1 MAPGGTP
8 AFSPALGLPGGRS
21 ALLIS
26 TAAYADAQLAWL
38 RPPASGAADLAA
50 ALANPR
56 AGGFAVDT
64 LTDGTEAEIRLAVSR
79 FLSGRARDE
88 TVLIYLACHA
98 IRDRARLYFAATDT
112 WLRYPQRSAV
122 PAAAV
127 MSELDRC
134 GAGNRL
140 LVVDCCFSG
149 GFAEEKG
156 ELDLA
161 VELGL
166 DGRGIAV
173 LSGSRA
179 REYSYEGRPIGPEL
193 PRSVFTEG
201 LAVGLATG
209 AADADGNGIIT
220 VAEAYNYAYR
230 YVSQNTPRQAPQYYL
245 EEGQGEIILG
255 RAQPVTPAHGMSY
268 PQGLP
273 YPRGLPHPQAH
284 ASIATPWA
292 APPPR
297 SERGPQL
304 GGLVRPAGAPS
315 AQASGPGQAA
325 PAPSA
330 AGQSSAPSAPSSTAL
345 SSTAQSWE
353 AASSTAPS
361 SAAPAATAAP
371 GQSAASHAAADTS
384 AVILEQDRDNAY
396 CVEFSPD
403 GALLAS
409 GGWGR
414 PVRIRDAFSGA
425 LVRELRPAGQSIYD
439 LAFSPGGT
447 MLAAGGRD
455 GTVTLCEVASGK
467 KVRSRKPGGAAVRAV
482 AFSPDG
488 KVLLSAHEDGV
499 GRLWDVPALGRIDEL
514 RADGETMF
522 AATFSPD
529 GTLVAAA
536 CSDGAIRVWSTVG
549 GEPLSVLR
557 RHTGWAT
564 AIAFTPDGARL
575 VSAGADGAVQF
586 HNVVTGEPVGVL
598 RAGDGIVNAIALS
611 PDGTLVASGYETGA
625 VTVWEIATSRYET
638 LLGHAG
644 HVNDVAFSPQSRALA
659 SAGKDGTVRLW
670 R

>member
-8 AFSPALGLPGGRS
+8 AFSPVLGLPGGRS

-38 RPPASGAADLAA
+38 RPPVSGAADLAA

-79 FLSGRARDE
+79 FLSGRSRDE

-127 MSELDRC
+127 LSELDLC

-140 LVVDCCFSG
+140 LVLDCCFSG

-161 VELGL
+161 AELGL
-166 DGRGIAV
+166 DGRGIAM
-173 LSGSRA
+173 LSGARA

-220 VAEAYNYAYR
+220 VADAYNYAYR

-245 EEGQGEIILG
+245 EDGQGEVILG
-255 RAQPVTPAHGMSY
+255 RAQPVTPPH
-268 PQGLP
+268 GLP
-273 YPRGLPHPQAH
+273 HPQELPHPQAH
-284 ASIATPWA
+284 ASIATPRT
-292 APPPR
+292 APRPR
-297 SERGPQL
+297 FGGGPHQL
-304 GGLVRPAGAPS
+304 GGVVRLPGAPP
-315 AQASGPGQAA
+315 AQAPGPAKAA
-325 PAPSA
+325 PAPPA
-330 AGQSSAPSAPSSTAL
+330 AGQAARPGTPLWTAPPATAP
-345 SSTAQSWE
+345 
-353 AASSTAPS
+353 SSTAPS
-361 SAAPAATAAP
+361 STHPPATAAP
-371 GQSAASHAAADTS
+371 GQSAASHAAADAS
-384 AVILEQDRDNAY
+384 AVVLEQDRDNAY

-414 PVRIRDAFSGA
+414 PVRIRDAFSGG
-425 LVRELRPAGQSIYD
+425 LVRELRSAGTSVYD

-455 GTVTLCEVASGK
+455 GAVALCEVASGK

-499 GRLWDVPALGRIDEL
+499 GRLWDVPALGRVDEL

-522 AATFSPD
+522 AAVFSPD

-564 AIAFTPDGARL
+564 AIAFTPDGSRL

-611 PDGTLVASGYETGA
+611 PDGTLVAGGYETGA

-644 HVNDVAFSPQSRALA
+644 HVNDVAFSPHSRALA

>member
-1 MAPGGTP
+1 MAPVGTP
-8 AFSPALGLPGGRS
+8 AFSPVAGLPGSRN
-21 ALLIS
+21 ALLIT

-38 RPPASGAADLAA
+38 RPPVSGAHDLAA
-50 ALANPR
+50 ALADPR
-56 AGGFAVDT
+56 AGGFAVDM
-64 LTDGTEAEIRLAVSR
+64 LTDGTETEIRLAVGR
-79 FLSGRARDE
+79 FLAGRSAQD
-88 TVLIYLACHA
+88 TVLLYLSCHA

-112 WLRYPQRSAV
+112 WLRYPQRSAL

-127 MSELDRC
+127 LGELDRC

-140 LVVDCCFSG
+140 LILDCCFSG

-156 ELDLA
+156 ELDVAAELA
-161 VELGL
+161 L

-209 AADADGNGIIT
+209 DADTDGNGRVT

-245 EEGQGEIILG
+245 EEGHGEIVLA
-255 RAQPVTPAHGMSY
+255 RARPRTRPQARISAAEPPAGPRPRFAGGVRPPDATAAPVSFGTPAH
-268 PQGLP
+268 PA
-273 YPRGLPHPQAH
+273 AH
-284 ASIATPWA
+284 AAMHA
-292 APPPR
+292 
-297 SERGPQL
+297 
-304 GGLVRPAGAPS
+304 
-315 AQASGPGQAA
+315 
-325 PAPSA
+325 
-330 AGQSSAPSAPSSTAL
+330 
-345 SSTAQSWE
+345 
-353 AASSTAPS
+353 
-361 SAAPAATAAP
+361 AAPAAAQSPGQPAVRHPAAP
-371 GQSAASHAAADTS
+371 QPSPAQPAAPHPAAPQSPAAHATADTS

-396 CVEFSPD
+396 CVTFSLD
-403 GALLAS
+403 GRLLAS

-414 PVRIRDAFSGA
+414 PVRIRDAFGDR
-425 LVRELRPAGQSIYD
+425 LVRELRSAGPSIYD
-439 LAFSPGGT
+439 LAFSPDGT
-447 MLAAGGRD
+447 LIATGGRD
-455 GTVTLCEVASGK
+455 GTVGLCEIATGK

-488 KVLLSAHEDGV
+488 TELLSAHEDGV
-499 GRLWDVPALGRIDEL
+499 ARLWDIPPLGRIREL
-514 RADGETMF
+514 RADGETIF
-522 AATFSPD
+522 GAAFSPD

-536 CSDGAIRVWSTVG
+536 CADGAIRVWSTV

-564 AIAFTPDGARL
+564 AVAFTPDGSRV

-586 HNVVTGEPVGVL
+586 ANVVTGEPSGVL
-598 RAGDGIVNAIALS
+598 RAGDGIVNAISLS
-611 PDGTLVASGYETGA
+611 PDGTLLAGAYETGA
-625 VTVWEIATSRYET
+625 VTVWEIATGRYQT

-644 HVNDVAFSPQSRALA
+644 HVNDVAFSPHSRALA

>member
-8 AFSPALGLPGGRS
+8 AFSPGLGLPGGRS
-21 ALLIS
+21 ALLVT

-38 RPPASGAADLAA
+38 RPPVSAGADLAE
-50 ALANPR
+50 ALAAPR

-64 LTDGTEAEIRLAVSR
+64 LSDGTETEIRLAVAR
-79 FLSGRARDE
+79 FLSGRSRDE
-88 TVLIYLACHA
+88 TVVVYLSCHV

-127 MSELDRC
+127 LSELDRC

-140 LVVDCCFSG
+140 LILDCCFSG
-149 GFAEEKG
+149 GFPEEKG

-161 VELGL
+161 AELGL
-166 DGRGIAV
+166 EGRGIAV

-209 AADADGNGIIT
+209 AADTDGNGIIT

-245 EEGQGEIILG
+245 EDGQGDIIVG
-255 RAQPVTPAHGMSY
+255 RTQPLTPAHGLAR
-268 PQGLP
+268 PQP
-273 YPRGLPHPQAH
+273 ATHPQAH
-284 ASIATPWA
+284 ARVA
-292 APPPR
+292 AP
-297 SERGPQL
+297 
-304 GGLVRPAGAPS
+304 PAGAPRPPLGGGARPPGS
-315 AQASGPGQAA
+315 AGGSGAGSAAGAAPRGATTGSATSGHSADHPAARSVAPAVSPSPPQAA
-325 PAPSA
+325 RLPSA
-330 AGQSSAPSAPSSTAL
+330 AH
-345 SSTAQSWE
+345 
-353 AASSTAPS
+353 
-361 SAAPAATAAP
+361 AT
-371 GQSAASHAAADTS
+371 ADTS

-396 CVEFSPD
+396 CVTFSPD

-414 PVRIRDAFSGA
+414 PVRIRDAFTNG
-425 LVRELRPAGQSIYD
+425 LVRELRSAGPSIYD
-439 LAFSPGGT
+439 LAFSLDGAL
-447 MLAAGGRD
+447 LATGGRD
-455 GTVTLCEVASGK
+455 GTVGLCEVASGK

-482 AFSPDG
+482 AFSPDHEL
-488 KVLLSAHEDGV
+488 LLSAHEDGV
-499 GRLWDVPALGRIDEL
+499 ARLWDVPALGRVREL

-522 AATFSPD
+522 AAVFSPD
-529 GTLVAAA
+529 GTLIAAA

-564 AIAFTPDGARL
+564 AVAFTPDGLRL

-586 HNVVTGEPVGVL
+586 HNVVTGEPSGIL
-598 RAGDGIVNAIALS
+598 RAGDGTINAISLS
-611 PDGTLVASGYETGA
+611 PDGTLVAGGFETGA
-625 VTVWEIATSRYET
+625 VTVWEVATSRYET
-638 LLGHAG
+638 LPGHAG
-644 HVNDVAFSPQSRALA
+644 HVNDVAFSPHGRALA